1 MVGRLLVRG
10 MLVGIVAGLLS
21 FAFLKVVGEPQ
32 VDRAVSFETQMD
44 EARDKAKADEA
55 MAKGMAMPKE
65 DPEPQL
71 VSRQVQAGLG
81 LFTGVEV
88 YCVAFGG
95 LFALAFA
102 VCYGRVGGLGPRAS
116 SAVLSAAGFVSVYV
130 VPTLKYPA
138 NPPSVGDPETIGIRT
153 GLYFSMIAISLI
165 AMVASGKLR
174 LLLIDRLG
182 GWNAALVAG
191 GFYIAAILMAGVVA
205 ARYRRSPGRVSG
217 RGSVEVQGGVAR
229 GPTDH
234 VGFHRPAVRDACR
247 TPAGP
252 ARARKVRPC
261 RGCGL
266 R

>member
-10 MLVGIVAGLLS
+10 MLVGILAGLLS

-65 DPEPQL
+65 DPKPQL

-116 SAVLSAAGFVSVYV
+116 SAALSAAGFVSVYV

-174 LLLIDRLG
+174 VSLVDRLG

-191 GFYIAAILMAGVVA
+191 GFYIAAVLMAGLLLPGIDEVPDAFPAVVLWKFRVASLGAQLIMWASIGLLFGTLAERLLVPRVLGRSGRVVVA
-205 ARYRRSPGRVSG
+205 V
-217 RGSVEVQGGVAR
+217 
-229 GPTDH
+229 
-234 VGFHRPAVRDACR
+234 
-247 TPAGP
+247 
-252 ARARKVRPC
+252 
-261 RGCGL
+261 
-266 R
+266 